1 MRNTSSLKHVL
12 LPTKISI
19 TSKDLFTYI
28 NDHIGDIPNKY
39 TSSTQMHILKA
50 ERYQDSDNI

>member
-12 LPTKISI
+12 FPTKISM

-28 NDHIGDIPNKY
+28 NEHIGDISNKY
-39 TSSTQMHILKA
+39 TSSIQIHILKA
-50 ERYQDSDNI
+50 ERYQDYNKI